1 LDLLVW
7 LAGGAPETVVG
18 FAATTPV
25 HRMETEDLAVAAL
38 RWGNGALGTV
48 TATTAA
54 YPGYPDRVELM
65 GTSGTL
71 VLDGGTLAAAFH
83 DG

>member
-1 LDLLVW
+1 VVLTQAIHTLDLLVW

-65 GTSGTL
+65 GTSGWL
-71 VLDGGTLAAAFH
+71 
-83 DG
+83 